1 MSLAVAAGC
10 PFFRRVGTVAGAG
23 LVLGVA
29 GSISIG
35 RCESEADAASGGEQR
50 RSEKF
55 ASLGAA
61 VMEGPM
67 GTLPPPP
74 ADKAGSDRPE
84 YDGRPRVAFQ
94 GELGAYSEMAVTQ
107 HYGEGNAVPVPC
119 DDFEELV
126 RLVSSGQVERGL
138 IPIENTLAGTIH
150 KNYDL
155 LLAHSRIHIVGEV
168 TIHIE
173 HCLLALEST
182 QMSDIKRVL
191 SHPVALAQC
200 ERFLAANGLQPEVSY
215 DTAGSA
221 KLVAERGWTD
231 AAAIAGKAAAVQYGL
246 KVLQKGVQ
254 DESNNYTRFLEL
266 STEAAIVRQGRAAMT
281 SLLLALPSRPGSL
294 VHALTIL
301 SMRGLNMTKLES
313 RPVNSL
319 NEATRKMIEAEDPEA
334 LGQFPAI
341 FLIDVA
347 GSIADVPMKNAIA
360 HLHEEPIFMRVLGS
374 YEI

>member
-1 MSLAVAAGC
+1 MVEAGAYRWLFRAMKRAAGALLQPALPCLCTRPLWVQPMSLAVAAGC

-35 RCESEADAASGGEQR
+35 RCESEADAASGREQR

-155 LLAHSRIHIVGEV
+155 LLAHSRISLRLRRRPANPQRRG
-168 TIHIE
+168 T
-173 HCLLALEST
+173 
-182 QMSDIKRVL
+182 
-191 SHPVALAQC
+191 
-200 ERFLAANGLQPEVSY
+200 FLP
-215 DTAGSA
+215 
-221 KLVAERGWTD
+221 WT
-231 AAAIAGKAAAVQYGL
+231 
-246 KVLQKGVQ
+246 
-254 DESNNYTRFLEL
+254 
-266 STEAAIVRQGRAAMT
+266 
-281 SLLLALPSRPGSL
+281 
-294 VHALTIL
+294 
-301 SMRGLNMTKLES
+301 
-313 RPVNSL
+313 
-319 NEATRKMIEAEDPEA
+319 
-334 LGQFPAI
+334 
-341 FLIDVA
+341 
-347 GSIADVPMKNAIA
+347 
-360 HLHEEPIFMRVLGS
+360 
-374 YEI
+374 